1 MYLIYEVIK
10 LNERL
15 ERIKILREK
24 VEEKATRQKFLMLC
38 PSIKNFEVIS
48 GDTIASVVEFLIH
61 ETPTP
66 IKVIS
71 ESDTEQIINE
81 IKEFECELTS
91 LLSKKIIVWYAHENW
106 DFGVQIELEDFMLY
120 TKEVLHFIGY
130 DNDDPQRGL
139 LSSSLIVVD
148 ESMRSG
154 FTFLKNEYNVE
165 IVIWKES

>member
-1 MYLIYEVIK
+1 M
-10 LNERL
+10 
-15 ERIKILREK
+15 
-24 VEEKATRQKFLMLC
+24 
-38 PSIKNFEVIS
+38 SIHKNFEVIS

-139 LSSSLIVVD
+139 L
-148 ESMRSG
+148 
-154 FTFLKNEYNVE
+154 FLVLL
-165 IVIWKES
+165 